1 MELDIVQGLTYLI
14 TIVGVLFGAGGL
26 IKYKK
31 AKRVITE
38 LLVLAKDLAN
48 LTKIYKA
55 SSADGVYTDKE
66 LRDIGEAAVPI
77 AEAADKYI

>member
-31 AKRVITE
+31 AKRVIME
-38 LLVLAKDLAN
+38 LLVLAKDMAN

-55 SSADGVYTDKE
+55 ASADGVYTKE
-66 LRDIGEAAVPI
+66 EKEKIGEAAIPI

>member
-14 TIVGVLFGAGGL
+14 TIAGVIFGTAGL
-26 IKYKK
+26 AKYKK
-31 AKRVITE
+31 AKRVVTE
-38 LLVLAKDLAN
+38 LLVLAKDTAN

-55 SSADGVYTDKE
+55 ASKDGVYTDKE